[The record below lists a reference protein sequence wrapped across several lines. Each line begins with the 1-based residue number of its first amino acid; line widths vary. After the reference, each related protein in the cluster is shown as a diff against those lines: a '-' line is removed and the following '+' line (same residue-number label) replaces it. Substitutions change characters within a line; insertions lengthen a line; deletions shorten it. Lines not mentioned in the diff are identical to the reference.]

1 MDVNNK
7 VVVVTGGARG
17 IGAALCRQ
25 LAAAGAKVM
34 VSDIDG
40 QTAAEVAAEI
50 GGESCPCDVS
60 QESEVTALVKA
71 TEDAFG
77 PVDIFV
83 SNAGITVKGSENTID
98 GDWQRLWDVN
108 VMSRIFAARAVV
120 PGMLARGEGY
130 LIHTASAAGLLT
142 EIGSA
147 AYSVTKHADVAL
159 AEWLSVQHGREGIRV
174 SCICPLGVE
183 TDMLDHDDPI
193 HQFLQISSISA
204 DQAATAIMAGIESE
218 KFLILPHPQVDEFYR
233 MKSEDPDRW
242 IRGMQRLKQ
251 KLARRRAA

>member
-1 MDVNNK
+1 MDVKNK

-34 VSDIDG
+34 VSDVDE
-40 QTAAEVAAEI
+40 TTSAKVAEEI
-50 GGESCPCDVS
+50 GGASCGCDVS
-60 QESEVTALVKA
+60 REDEVVRLVAA
-71 TEDAFG
+71 TEKAFG

-83 SNAGITVKGSENTID
+83 SNAGITVKGGEDTID

-120 PGMLARGEGY
+120 PGMLERGEGY

-174 SCICPLGVE
+174 SCVCPLGVE
-183 TDMLDHDDPI
+183 TDMLDPDDPI

-204 DQAATAIMAGIESE
+204 DQAATAIMQGIESE
-218 KFLILPHPQVDEFYR
+218 KFLILPHPQVEEFYQ